1 MCLHFLWLLASS
13 SSLLA
18 HALPTLG
25 SANSVD
31 TVNSKTI
38 GAMNRMKSDT
48 VSNPKSEELT
58 SLDFLHLLL
67 FCYYYLKEVLG

>member
-25 SANSVD
+25 SANS
-31 TVNSKTI
+31 
-38 GAMNRMKSDT
+38 AY
-48 VSNPKSEELT
+48 SEIQQDDWHSWCDQQDRCL
-58 SLDFLHLLL
+58 S
-67 FCYYYLKEVLG
+67 